1 MKTKK
6 IPFFLTGFLL
16 ISVSFAY
23 FLDGVLGASYTKKA
37 IEEKAN
43 TSASVNENVTEK
55 KKEAAVEVDVEA
67 KEGEE
72 ELKTEKNIP
81 VVESPASV
89 KTARSKSK
97 SKSRSKSR
105 SVSEEKEDQE
115 KVKENQHTLADF
127 VIHPNDLNKRLES
140 YEKLYEKKRR
150 RDRKKEEDAIIQ
162 DVNSNAYIG
171 DGSRASRRLYLLE
184 QAYRRA
190 REAVPVPGVHVTDVG
205 DDTLVRM
212 LRKDQEFQNSH
223 ISVKN

>member
-23 FLDGVLGASYTKKA
+23 FLDGLLGACYTKKA

-43 TSASVNENVTEK
+43 TRASVNENVTEK

-72 ELKTEKNIP
+72 ELKTEENIP

-89 KTARSKSK
+89 KTSRSKSK

-127 VIHPNDLNKRLES
+127 VIHPNDLHKRLES

-184 QAYRRA
+184 QA
-190 REAVPVPGVHVTDVG
+190 
-205 DDTLVRM
+205 
-212 LRKDQEFQNSH
+212 
-223 ISVKN
+223 